1 MRVILFTG
9 KGGVGKTSVAAAT
22 GVRAAELGYKTLV
35 MSLDPAHS
43 LSDSFDLDRKLMDRG
58 KGLPVQVGERLWIQ
72 EVDVQE
78 EIHRY
83 WGEIYKYIASLFSIS
98 GIEEIVAEELAIL
111 PGMEEVSCILYINQY
126 VREKA
131 FDVMLLDCAPTGE
144 SLRFVSLPTTLEW
157 YMNRI
162 FKIER
167 KVAKVAGPILRGIYS
182 VPVPHDDYFEA
193 VERLYERLKGVDE
206 YLGDPALTSVRL
218 VTNPEK
224 MVLKESQRAFMYFC
238 LYGLCVDAVIM
249 NRVLPS
255 EVRDDYFARWR
266 ATQERYIEEAKSY
279 FAPVPILSVPLA
291 DDEVLGVPDLRVLA
305 RNIYGDNDPSK
316 SFMSERPYRFSK
328 ENGVYKVRVKLP
340 FLSKED
346 VDLAKSGDEL
356 IIRIGNFKRHV
367 VLPRSMVGR
376 EPSGAKL
383 DGDVLTVTFEQ
394 KSEPQP

>member
-83 WGEIYKYIASLFSIS
+83 WGEIYRYIASLFSLS

-291 DDEVLGVPDLRVLA
+291 DDEVLGIEDLRALA

-316 SFMSERPYRFSK
+316 SFMSERPYHFSK

-394 KSEPQP
+394 KKEPE

>member
-83 WGEIYKYIASLFSIS
+83 WGEIYRYIASLFSLS

-266 ATQERYIEEAKSY
+266 ATQERYIEETKSY

-291 DDEVLGVPDLRVLA
+291 DDEVLGVENLRALA

-316 SFMSERPYRFSK
+316 SFMSERPYHFSK

-367 VLPRSMVGR
+367 ILPRSMVGR

-394 KSEPQP
+394 KKEPE

>member
-43 LSDSFDLDRKLMDRG
+43 LSDSFDLERKLMDRG

-78 EIHRY
+78 EIQRY
-83 WGEIYKYIASLFSIS
+83 WGEIYKYLTSLLNIS
-98 GIEEIVAEELAIL
+98 GIEQILAEELAIL

-126 VREKA
+126 VRDKA

-167 KVAKVAGPILRGIYS
+167 RLAKVAGPILRGLYS
-182 VPVPHDDYFEA
+182 VPVPNDEYFAA
-193 VERLYERLKGVDE
+193 VEQLYERLKGVDGI
-206 YLGDPALTSVRL
+206 LNDPAMTSVRL

-224 MVLKESQRAFMYFC
+224 MVLKESQRAFMYFN

-249 NRVLPS
+249 NRVLPP
-255 EVRDDYFARWR
+255 EVRDEYFGRWR
-266 ATQERYIEEAKSY
+266 ATQERYIEEARSY
-279 FAPVPILSVPLA
+279 FAPVPLLQVPLA
-291 DDEVLGVPDLRVLA
+291 DDEVLGAEDLRALA
-305 RNIYGDNDPSK
+305 RKIYGDEDPSK
-316 SFMSERPYRFSK
+316 AYMKERPYKFSK
-328 ENGVYKVRVKLP
+328 EDGVYKLRVKLP

-346 VDLAKSGDEL
+346 VDLAKAGDEL
-356 IIRIGNFKRHV
+356 VIRIGGFKRHV

-376 EPSGAKL
+376 EPNGAKL
-383 DGDVLTVTFEQ
+383 DGDVLTVTFEDR
-394 KSEPQP
+394 KE